1 MGRWRD
7 LEAAA
12 PELTRR
18 GRERLEQAGV
28 ALLGTIRKDG
38 TPRIS
43 PIEPFLVR
51 GELLVGAMA
60 WSEKASDLARDPR
73 CVLHSAVSRPDGDE
87 GELKLYGR
95 LVQVDDP
102 ALRDAAP
109 GAWWVGRPLEDADV
123 FALEVERAAFLSWD
137 GERGL
142 MHVWRW
148 SPDAGAEEVERP
160 YP

>member
-1 MGRWRD
+1 MASWRD
-7 LEAAA
+7 LDAAA
-12 PELTRR
+12 PELARR
-18 GRERLEQAGV
+18 GLERLEQAGV

-43 PIEPFLVR
+43 PIEPFLVQ
-51 GELLVGAMA
+51 GELVVGAMS
-60 WSEKASDLARDPR
+60 WSEKARDLARDPR

-95 LVQVDDP
+95 VVLVEDR
-102 ALRDAAP
+102 ALREAP
-109 GAWWVGRPLEDADV
+109 GAWWVGRAEEEADV
-123 FALEVERAAFLSWD
+123 FALEIDRAAFLSWD

-148 SPDAGAEEVERP
+148 SPTAGAEEEERP